1 MSSIPDTS
9 LAEQRLVL
17 RRQMAEQRLR
27 INHLVDPASGAGAN
41 NQFPRSM
48 AMRLIT
54 QHPAGTLK
62 VASQVA
68 MLLFGTRMIRSLS
81 TALMVSKIVRSVAF
95 DHGKAVSTERK
106 LSD

>member
-81 TALMVSKIVRSVAF
+81 TALNALATSFSKDFRCVRPRQSCI
-95 DHGKAVSTERK
+95 D
-106 LSD
+106 